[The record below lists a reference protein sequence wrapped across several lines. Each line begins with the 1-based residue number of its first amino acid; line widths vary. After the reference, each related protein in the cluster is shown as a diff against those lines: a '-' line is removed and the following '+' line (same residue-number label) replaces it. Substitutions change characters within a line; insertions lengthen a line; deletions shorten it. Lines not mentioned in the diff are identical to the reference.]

1 MIIQYIIVGIG
12 GSFGA
17 ILRFIIETW
26 VNEFTKTSVFP
37 FGTLAVNLLG
47 CLIIGFLFGII
58 AVSQLIGPRARLLL
72 ITGFL
77 GALTTFSSFGYETF
91 ALIKNQEFIIA
102 LLNVLV
108 QVTIGLFAV
117 WIGYV
122 FSRLLAKSMSR

>member
-17 ILRFIIETW
+17 LLRFIIESW
-26 VNEFTKTSVFP
+26 IHGFSKTSIFP

-47 CLIIGFLFGII
+47 CLLIGFLFGII

-91 ALIKNQEFIIA
+91 ILIKNQEFIIA
-102 LLNVLV
+102 LVNVLI
-108 QVTIGLFAV
+108 QVTVGLLAV
-117 WIGYV
+117 WIGYAI
-122 FSRLLAKSMSR
+122 SRLLAKSI